1 MTLTSIEN
9 LSINKENA
17 GAVKTGKK
25 EVKDITNSD
34 KQAVANFSNEPLLA
48 ENPHRFV
55 ILPIQYDDIWR
66 MYKQAQSSFWTAE
79 EVDLEK
85 DLKDWNEKLK
95 DDEKY
100 FISHVLAFF
109 AASDGIVNENLVER
123 FMQEV
128 QIPEARCFYG
138 FQIAIENIHSEMY
151 SLLIDTYIKDREER
165 NKLFNAIENFPAIK
179 KKADW
184 ALKWINAKNAT
195 YAERIVAFASVEGI
209 FFSGS
214 FASIFWLKKRG
225 LMPGLSFSNELIS
238 RDEGLHTDFACLMFK
253 HLVNKPSKERI
264 MEIVTDAVE
273 IECEF
278 LTEALPV
285 RLIGMNCDLMVEYIK
300 FVADRLLLELD
311 CDKFYNTTNPFDFM
325 ESISLEGKTNFF
337 EKKVGEYQKA
347 GKAMKGNSEEDA
359 RFCTDADF

>member
-9 LSINKENA
+9 LSISNNKENA
-17 GAVKTGKK
+17 DHVVAKK
-25 EVKDITNSD
+25 ATKDIYRSDMTTNASE
-34 KQAVANFSNEPLLA
+34 EPLLRD
-48 ENPHRFV
+48 NPNRFV

-66 MYKQAQSSFWTAE
+66 MYKKAQASFWTAE

-95 DDEKY
+95 EDERY
-100 FISHVLAFF
+100 FVSHVLAFF

-123 FMQEV
+123 FMQEI

-138 FQIAIENIHSEMY
+138 FQIMMENIHSEMY

-165 NKLFNAIENFPAIK
+165 NKLFNAIETFPAIK
-179 KKADW
+179 KKAQW
-184 ALKWINAKNAT
+184 ALKWINSNNAT
-195 YAERIVAFASVEGI
+195 YSERVVAFASVEGI

-214 FASIFWLKKRG
+214 FAAIFWLKKRG

-238 RDEGLHTDFACLMFK
+238 RDEGLHTDFACLMFR
-253 HLVNKPSKERI
+253 HLVNKPSQDRI
-264 MEIVTDAVE
+264 YEIVKDAVN

-278 LTEALPV
+278 LTEALPC
-285 RLIGMNCDLMVEYIK
+285 RLIGMNADLMVQYIK

-311 CDKFYNTTNPFDFM
+311 CDKVYNTTNPFDFM
-325 ESISLEGKTNFF
+325 ENISLEGKTNFF

-347 GKAMKGNSEEDA
+347 GMAMKGSCSEDA
-359 RFCTDADF
+359 VFTTDADF